1 MSAEFLETLEAR
13 VAEAIDRLTA
23 LGEENQELRRRVAEL
38 EAELASKTETPAAW
52 KKEREEI
59 RKRVE
64 RLVEKL
70 SSLSPP
76 VV

>member
-1 MSAEFLETLEAR
+1 MSAEFLESLEAR
-13 VAEAIDRLTA
+13 VAQAIDRLAA
-23 LGEENQELRRRVAEL
+23 LAEENEELRRRIAEL
-38 EAELASKTETPAAW
+38 EGELASKSEVPSAW

-70 SSLSPP
+70 SALG
-76 VV
+76 

>member
-1 MSAEFLETLEAR
+1 MSAEFLESLEAR
-13 VAEAIDRLTA
+13 VAQAIDRLAA
-23 LGEENQELRRRVAEL
+23 LGQENEELRQRIAEL
-38 EAELASKTETPAAW
+38 EGELASKSDAPLSW

-70 SSLSPP
+70 SALA
-76 VV
+76 

>member
-13 VAEAIDRLTA
+13 VAETVDRLAA
-23 LGEENQELRRRVAEL
+23 LGEENRELRQRVAEL
-38 EAELASKTETPAAW
+38 EAELASKAETPAAW

-64 RLVEKL
+64 RLVDKL
-70 SSLSPP
+70 STLSPSSA
-76 VV
+76 